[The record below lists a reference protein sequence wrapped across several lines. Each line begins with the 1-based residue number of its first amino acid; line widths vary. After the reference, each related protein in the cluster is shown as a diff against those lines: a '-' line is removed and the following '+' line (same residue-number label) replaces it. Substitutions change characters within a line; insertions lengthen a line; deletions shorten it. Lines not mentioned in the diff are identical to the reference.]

1 MNLRMSCNYKKHKTH
16 IGLFISI
23 ILTCLIIKVVDFRI
37 VLKNLAEFDLRFL
50 VALILLYIYG
60 MTIRTIRWRSLIKQN
75 RIVSFSSVLRANAIG
90 FMVNTLFP
98 LKMGEVVKAEYI
110 AREHSISRA
119 FLLGTVFA
127 ERMLDCLILFIFLF
141 TSALFSE
148 TLLSLIGANM
158 RALIAIIGI
167 ITFVLICLLN
177 RQLQTIIVRAFP
189 IKHQGRLARIAERAS
204 EAIAFLKKWRLFSKI
219 MALTLL
225 IWFGILI
232 SCSLILFGVGIILP
246 FYAYIFIVSVGAL
259 GMVIPSSPAN
269 VGVYHAVAM
278 GAVMLFMVDKET
290 ALTYAII
297 SHAADLI
304 PNVMF
309 GLFVSIDRSLPVGSL
324 YRKLTQGNSFEVK
337 LPKSS
342 EELE

>member
-1 MNLRMSCNYKKHKTH
+1 
-16 IGLFISI
+16 
-23 ILTCLIIKVVDFRI
+23 
-37 VLKNLAEFDLRFL
+37 
-50 VALILLYIYG
+50 
-60 MTIRTIRWRSLIKQN
+60 
-75 RIVSFSSVLRANAIG
+75 
-90 FMVNTLFP
+90 
-98 LKMGEVVKAEYI
+98 
-110 AREHSISRA
+110 
-119 FLLGTVFA
+119 
-127 ERMLDCLILFIFLF
+127 
-141 TSALFSE
+141 
-148 TLLSLIGANM
+148 M
-158 RALIAIIGI
+158 RALIAIVGI

-177 RQLQTIIVRAFP
+177 GQLQTIIVRAFP
-189 IKHQGRLARIAERAS
+189 IKHQGRLASIAERAS
-204 EAIAFLKKWRLFSKI
+204 EAITFLKEWRLFSRMI
-219 MALTLL
+219 ALTLL
-225 IWFGILI
+225 VWFGILI
-232 SCSLILFGVGIILP
+232 SCSLILFGVGITLP

-309 GLFVSIDRSLPVGSL
+309 GLFVSIDRSLSLGSL